1 MLADNRQSISLW
13 VSKASPACPYKEQ
26 YYDEDE
32 QQSGGVILRRENRST
47 ESKYVPGPFCGPQI
61 SHRLSQN

>member
-32 QQSGGVILRRENRST
+32 
-47 ESKYVPGPFCGPQI
+47 
-61 SHRLSQN
+61 